1 MVSAVKSIDWAL
13 CIFLA
18 ACLSLPPFSDAQ
30 QEWTSHGCPNPVFE
44 YMKSDVYVPINQVCA
59 DSSKSSLG
67 QNMFTP
73 CSVANVNLF
82 VEHLLYQ
89 PLSSSWQ
96 HRLAGYGPIKS
107 GDKCLGINN
116 DSALEGLGFANSTVD
131 VWWQNCTCINGAA
144 EESTL
149 CTGKQLLKQRTSDN
163 NGFGIWTFQRNNLNS
178 AATDTAEE
186 DFVEHCLAYRSHN
199 ATSNGTGTTTNGT
212 LFVKANCS
220 GGANV
225 DHHNFFRI
233 QCASIVMRNDPEVV
247 NLKGEH
253 FKVAT
258 TGGVTLLHIPREAP
272 TSRATLVMVGDIE
285 ELEGA
290 VPQKNCTPGFL
301 RHLLITGTSLGELT
315 ALTFHARNNSSP
327 FVMGFGNHLQWISDG
342 NITQDAISEYTDK
355 IGLPRDVS
363 IAVNPGTRPG
373 SPKEIRVQIGA
384 VAVVVSR
391 PQTRGGGRWPFLNL
405 RVNGLQTLQQR
416 YQNIGGAL
424 GFDSPP
430 SSSSSGGSKQ
440 TCLSSSR
447 TFDYSHQTRKHAR
460 VAQARQPVLAHVQ
473 EAKPVSTLQEVAIRS
488 DSDYE
493 ATDDV

>member
-272 TSRATLVMVGDIE
+272 VSKAVLVLVADIQ
-285 ELEGA
+285 ELEGK
-290 VPQKNCTPGFL
+290 PQFTTINAKPCAKTYV
-301 RHLLITGTSLGELT
+301 RHLLVTGTALGKLNI
-315 ALTFHARNNSSP
+315 LTFHSRNRTSP
-327 FVMGFGNHLQWISDG
+327 FMIGFGNPLHWIADG
-342 NITQDAISEYTDK
+342 HITQDAISQQTLTK
-355 IGLPRDVS
+355 NVS
-363 IAVNPGTRPG
+363 IIVMPSKRKLG
-373 SPKEIRVQIGA
+373 SPKEIRLKMGA
-384 VAVVVSR
+384 VSMTVSS
-391 PQTRGGGRWPFLNL
+391 PHTPKGKDWHWLNL
-405 RVNGLQTLQQR
+405 QVTGLEELSHT
-416 YQNIGGAL
+416 YGEIGGVL
-424 GFDSPP
+424 GSDSPRA
-430 SSSSSGGSKQ
+430 SSQNKCLENARRKTMLKQ
-440 TCLSSSR
+440 VNDSWDL
-447 TFDYSHQTRKHAR
+447 AR
-460 VAQARQPVLAHVQ
+460 LMEV
-473 EAKPVSTLQEVAIRS
+473 EISTV
-488 DSDYE
+488 
-493 ATDDV
+493 

>member
-272 TSRATLVMVGDIE
+272 VSKAVLVLVADIQ
-285 ELEGA
+285 ELEGK
-290 VPQKNCTPGFL
+290 PQFTTINAKPCAKTYV
-301 RHLLITGTSLGELT
+301 RHLLVTGRALGELT
-315 ALTFHARNNSSP
+315 ALTFHARNQSAP
-327 FVMGFGNHLQWISDG
+327 FMMGFGNHLQWIQDG
-342 NITQDAISEYTDK
+342 EMTQEKISEQTLR
-355 IGLPRDVS
+355 IGYPNNVS
-363 IAVNPGTRPG
+363 IIVIPSKHNPGT
-373 SPKEIRVQIGA
+373 PKRIDIKIGA
-384 VAVVVSR
+384 VTLTVSS
-391 PQTRGGGRWPFLNL
+391 PHTQRGKNWHWINL
-405 RVNGLQTLQQR
+405 DVNGLEELSHT
-416 YQNIGGAL
+416 YQEIGGVL
-424 GFDSPP
+424 GSDSPRDNGAKTCLNHAKKKTIGKLINSP
-430 SSSSSGGSKQ
+430 SGGS
-440 TCLSSSR
+440 
-447 TFDYSHQTRKHAR
+447 
-460 VAQARQPVLAHVQ
+460 QAITQLM
-473 EAKPVSTLQEVAIRS
+473 EVGINT
-488 DSDYE
+488 DSEEDI
-493 ATDDV
+493 